1 MKKFIVGLMLASLSA
16 PAAAHGYYGGYDYL
30 TPLIMGGIAGY
41 AIRSAQQPP
50 IAVVQPAPVIV
61 QQAAPVSVVQPG
73 QVYVYPSNAP
83 TPLGMTCNLQ
93 SVYVNGMVVTNKYCY

>member
-1 MKKFIVGLMLASLSA
+1 MKKFIVGALLASLSA
-16 PAAAHGYYGGYDYL
+16 PAAAHGYYGGYDYIV
-30 TPLIMGGIAGY
+30 PLIMGGIAGY
-41 AIRSAQQPP
+41 SIRAAQQPP
-50 IAVVQPAPVIV
+50 IAVVQPAPVVV
-61 QQAAPVSVVQPG
+61 QQQVVQPA